1 VKITILPKEIYMF
14 YAVSIEIRMTLI
26 TEIKKLALKIIW
38 KHKRLQIVKAILT
51 KKSKAGGI
59 TTPDFKLYYRSIA
72 IKIAW

>member
-14 YAVSIEIRMTLI
+14 YAVTIEIRMTLI